1 MNIKEKYEKFSK
13 WLEGQDRDKLKFIHN
28 QNSGWREKNDLLKN
42 FSDSYRWYKCVS
54 ELDKSKIGYI
64 LGDKIA
70 SLKDIS
76 KYMIK
81 YISSFERDMK
91 KSKKDWIKD
100 YGSVNETNDDDE
112 SFEEFFTEQNHSAGY
127 AGIEEY
133 NSVKSFWKHLS
144 NEDVFHVVSGEV
156 MDYREIDL
164 DGHRQYWLSHSGVN
178 HSSSASFNNSKTK
191 VRKNLKKTSTI
202 VMIATTQ

>member
-91 KSKKDWIKD
+91 KSKKDWIKV
-100 YGSVNETNDDDE
+100 SKN
-112 SFEEFFTEQNHSAGY
+112 SLQNKIIA
-127 AGIEEY
+127 
-133 NSVKSFWKHLS
+133 
-144 NEDVFHVVSGEV
+144 
-156 MDYREIDL
+156 L
-164 DGHRQYWLSHSGVN
+164 DMLE
-178 HSSSASFNNSKTK
+178 
-191 VRKNLKKTSTI
+191 LKSTI
-202 VMIATTQ
+202 VLRVSGNT